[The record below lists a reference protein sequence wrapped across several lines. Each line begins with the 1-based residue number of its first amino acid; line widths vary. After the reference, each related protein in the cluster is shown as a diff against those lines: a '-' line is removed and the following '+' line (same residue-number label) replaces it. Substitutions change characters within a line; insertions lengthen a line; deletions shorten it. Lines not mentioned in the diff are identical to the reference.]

1 MQAAVVEQPPQQTR
15 LDLGLPEPDDG
26 HSQISVW
33 TNGQTVF
40 TTATTG
46 YLIFPTSGRIEQ
58 TQIATNTLPQTPL
71 QEANQIAVQHQEPAH
86 NRIIVTNTQTVIV
99 PFNQIT
105 TNTTGTAVYCGTGIA
120 TTYYIGG
127 GTQCVFVNQNVTG
140 NGIYIPSE
148 DEIALSD
155 DTRLNKWRKEQERSR
170 SASIQRA
177 KGSIKRALKLIDNMG
192 FGNDIRMFL
201 GGDEIVIYHE
211 ESIFKFV
218 ISRKSRDSIIG
229 STMTPGY
236 SIPYKLQ
243 LFTKTDVH
251 VADLCVYLKDTPLL
265 DQVLAVVMYIRS
277 GSEEDVLDK
286 ANWFNVNRS
295 ERLAAL
301 LAVENPKYARKMGF
315 KATEHFQHELFDVNG
330 TFLHESEYETGY
342 FNNAIRGDIII
353 ANGTIQ

>member
-1 MQAAVVEQPPQQTR
+1 M
-15 LDLGLPEPDDG
+15 PEVDDG
-26 HSQISVW
+26 CSQISVW
-33 TNGQTVF
+33 ANDQTVF

-46 YLIFPTSGRIEQ
+46 YFIFPPNGRIEG
-58 TQIATNTLPQTPL
+58 TQIATNTLPERPVPETIRTVAHYP
-71 QEANQIAVQHQEPAH
+71 EPVNNQIIQ
-86 NRIIVTNTQTVIV
+86 TNTRTLVM
-99 PFNQIT
+99 PMNHAA
-105 TNTTGTAVYCGTGIA
+105 TNTTCNVIYTGIGTTA
-120 TTYYIGG
+120 TYYVGAGG
-127 GTQCVFVNQNVTG
+127 QWIFVTG
-140 NGIYIPSE
+140 NTTGSGIYVPSE
-148 DEIALSD
+148 GQITLPEDP
-155 DTRLNKWRKEQERSR
+155 RLNKWRKEQERSR

-218 ISRKSRDSIIG
+218 ISRKSHANLID
-229 STMTPGY
+229 STMRPGF

-286 ANWFNVNRS
+286 ANWFNVNRN

-301 LAVENPKYARKMGF
+301 LATENPKYARKMGF

-330 TFLHESEYETGY
+330 TFLHESEYEIGY
-342 FNNAIRGDIII
+342 FNNAIRDDIVI